1 VLLGYRNP
9 SGFKQG
15 KMAKSTNMDTETAA
29 STPQNGIPVVE
40 MKIGCRLKVKKFA
53 DDEYS
58 WRMSSKLALVPSVG
72 ARGPC
77 HLDAAYLANGW
88 RASFS

>member
-1 VLLGYRNP
+1 
-9 SGFKQG
+9 
-15 KMAKSTNMDTETAA
+15 MDTETAA

-77 HLDAAYLANGW
+77 HLCLPRQRMACFLFMMQCLRCILHSNVTADVYFD
-88 RASFS
+88 RCH